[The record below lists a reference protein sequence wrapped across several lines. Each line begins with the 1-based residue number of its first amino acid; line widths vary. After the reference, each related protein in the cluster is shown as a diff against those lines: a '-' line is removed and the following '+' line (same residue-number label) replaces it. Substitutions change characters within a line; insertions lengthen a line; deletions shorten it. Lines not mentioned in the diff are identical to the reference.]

1 MARKLAPKQE
11 RFVEEYLVDLN
22 ATKAAERAGYS
33 SKTAN
38 EQGARLLVNVSIQK
52 AIAEAKKR
60 RAQKVAVS
68 AEDVLRG
75 VIEVTMLAREEGDL
89 KTALKGYELQG
100 KHIGMWR
107 DKVEQEISGPDGG
120 PVEEKLV
127 IELVRPKK

>member
-1 MARKLAPKQE
+1 MAGKLTPKQE

-33 SKTAN
+33 ARTAN
-38 EQGARLLVNVSIQK
+38 EQGARLLANVSVQEAIQAAK
-52 AIAEAKKR
+52 AKRAKKI
-60 RAQKVAVS
+60 AVS

-107 DKVEQEISGPDGG
+107 DKVEQEISGPGGG

-127 IELVRPKK
+127 IELVRPKA

>member
-1 MARKLAPKQE
+1 MAGKLTPRQE

-22 ATKAAERAGYS
+22 ATKAAARAGYS
-33 SKTAN
+33 ERTAN
-38 EQGARLLVNVSIQK
+38 EQGARLLVNVSVQK
-52 AIAEAKKR
+52 AIQEAKQS
-60 RAQKVAVS
+60 RATRIAVN

-75 VIEVTMLAREEGDL
+75 VIEVTMLAREEGDF

-107 DKVEQEISGPDGG
+107 DKVEQEISGPGGG

-127 IELVRPKK
+127 IQLVRPKA

>member
-1 MARKLAPKQE
+1 MAGKLTPKQE

-22 ATKAAERAGYS
+22 ATRAAERAGYS
-33 SKTAN
+33 ARTAN
-38 EQGARLLVNVSIQK
+38 EQGARLLVNVSVQK
-52 AIAEAKKR
+52 AIQAAKLN

-107 DKVEQEISGPDGG
+107 DKVEQEISGPGGG

-127 IELVRPKK
+127 IELVRPNK

>member
-1 MARKLAPKQE
+1 MAGKLTPRQE

-22 ATKAAERAGYS
+22 ATKAAARAGYS
-33 SKTAN
+33 ERTAN
-38 EQGARLLVNVSIQK
+38 EQGARLLVNVSVQK
-52 AIAEAKKR
+52 AIQEAKQS
-60 RAQKVAVS
+60 RATKIAVN

-75 VIEVTMLAREEGDL
+75 VIEVTMLAREEGDF

-107 DKVEQEISGPDGG
+107 DKVEQEISGPGGG

-127 IELVRPKK
+127 IQLVRPKA

>member
-1 MARKLAPKQE
+1 MAGKLTPKQE

-33 SKTAN
+33 ARTAN
-38 EQGARLLVNVSIQK
+38 EQGARLLANVSVQEAIQAAK
-52 AIAEAKKR
+52 AKRAKKI
-60 RAQKVAVS
+60 AVS

-107 DKVEQEISGPDGG
+107 DKVEQEISGPGGG
-120 PVEEKLV
+120 PLEEKLV
-127 IELVRPKK
+127 IELVRPKA

>member
-1 MARKLAPKQE
+1 MAGKLTPKQE

-33 SKTAN
+33 ARTAN
-38 EQGARLLVNVSIQK
+38 EQGARLLANVSVQEAIQAAK
-52 AIAEAKKR
+52 AKRAKKI
-60 RAQKVAVS
+60 AVS

-107 DKVEQEISGPDGG
+107 DKVEQEISGPGGG

-127 IELVRPKK
+127 IELVRPKE

>member
-1 MARKLAPKQE
+1 MAGKLTPKQE

-33 SKTAN
+33 ARTAN
-38 EQGARLLVNVSIQK
+38 EQGARLLANVSVQEAIQAAK
-52 AIAEAKKR
+52 AKRAKKI
-60 RAQKVAVS
+60 AVS

-100 KHIGMWR
+100 KLIGMWR
-107 DKVEQEISGPDGG
+107 DKVEQEISGPGGG

-127 IELVRPKK
+127 IELVRPKA

>member
-1 MARKLAPKQE
+1 MAGKLTPKQE

-22 ATKAAERAGYS
+22 ATKAAARAGYS
-33 SKTAN
+33 ERTAN
-38 EQGARLLVNVSIQK
+38 EQGARLLVNVSVQK
-52 AIAEAKKR
+52 AIQEAKQS
-60 RAQKVAVS
+60 RATRIAVN

-75 VIEVTMLAREEGDL
+75 VIEVTMLAREEGDF

-107 DKVEQEISGPDGG
+107 DKVEQEISGPGGG

-127 IELVRPKK
+127 IQLVRPKA